1 MFWRRKAAP
10 VAQHQHAQGLLT
22 TLYVMAAMVEARDP
36 YTGGHLWRVC
46 QYSRLVAEKMG
57 LSAPDIARIG
67 LGAFLHDLGKVG
79 VPDEIL
85 RKPGRLTDEEY
96 DVIKAHP
103 EVGMRV
109 LAGHPLSGLVQAA
122 VSSHHETPDGK
133 GYPQGLSADE
143 IPGDARVVGVCDAFD
158 AMTSHRP
165 YRAGMP
171 VEKALGIIEAN
182 IGRQFDPEAAA
193 ALLELARSGEL
204 NPILGHTDDGI
215 PLQECPACGPTIVV
229 RRDQQAGDLSCC
241 RSCGA
246 EVSLV
251 DQQGQLSITPTG
263 QRATKKALAPEA
275 DDVLIAALVESVIVH
290 LELPENL

>member
-1 MFWRRKAAP
+1 MFWRKKTAPAA
-10 VAQHQHAQGLLT
+10 AHQHAQGLLT

-36 YTGGHLWRVC
+36 YTGGHLWRVS
-46 QYSRLVAEKMG
+46 QYSRLVAERLG
-57 LSAPDIARIG
+57 LSDPDIARIG

-122 VSSHHETPDGK
+122 VASHHETPDGK
-133 GYPQGLSADE
+133 GYPQGLSDAE
-143 IPGDARVVGVCDAFD
+143 IPGDARIVGVCDAFD

-171 VEKALGIIEAN
+171 VDKALGIIEDN
-182 IGRQFDPEAAA
+182 IGAQFDRAAA
-193 ALLELARSGEL
+193 TALLELARSGEL
-204 NPILGHTDDGI
+204 DPILGHTDDGI

-229 RRDQQAGDLSCC
+229 RRDQQVGDLSCC

-246 EVSLV
+246 EVSV
-251 DQQGQLSITPTG
+251 VEQAGKLSIAPTG
-263 QRATKKALAPEA
+263 QQAAKAALAPEA
-275 DDVLIAALVESVIVH
+275 DDALIAALVESVIIH
-290 LELPENL
+290 LELPANL